1 MIAAA
6 ALTGASKQSRKQDPR
21 PARLVWQPS
30 GLMQSLEFRSTL
42 FER

>member
-6 ALTGASKQSRKQDPR
+6 ALTGASKPSRKQEKR

-30 GLMQSLEFRSTL
+30 GFMQSLEIRSTL